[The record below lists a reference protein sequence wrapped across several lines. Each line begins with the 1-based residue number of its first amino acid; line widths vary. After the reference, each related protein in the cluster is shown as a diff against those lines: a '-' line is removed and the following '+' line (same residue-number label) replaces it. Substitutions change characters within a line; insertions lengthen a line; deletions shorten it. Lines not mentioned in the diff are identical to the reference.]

1 MDNHNDI
8 DKLKQKL
15 KHRERAGNSRDSE
28 ERLQQDTPPPVET
41 PKKSVDKRASTAD
54 GEKRKKASRSRTG
67 KEAALPDEEIETF
80 HHGKTISFRMDEKA
94 TKNEG
99 SEKGK
104 GVPERKK
111 AKPKMP
117 VLTRTHLFLG
127 IIITL
132 LLAAGGLIYYA
143 ASGASDV
150 KEIALEGN
158 EMISNQEV
166 MDRLQFEEGNKMFS
180 ANLSRAEENIAMLPA
195 IDEVTIERQWLN
207 TVTVSITEHRSVA
220 YVASGD
226 AFYPVLENAQVLR
239 GHPALP
245 ESAPILHFFEG
256 QEFDALIGNLN
267 KMEKDILE
275 GISEIYYRPSEN
287 TDTRIHIFMNNGQE
301 IVADYRTLDEK
312 MDYYLSMQ
320 EEIGAP
326 GDGIIDIEIGSSFL
340 PYGSEEADDVKKGIY
355 ETPVNPQ
362 YIEDIE
368 ETLGDLK
375 SQLTSIGE
383 ENE

>member
-8 DKLKQKL
+8 DELKRKL
-15 KHRERAGNSRDSE
+15 KHRERERDSRDSE
-28 ERLQQDTPPPVET
+28 ERLQQDPPPPVEAS
-41 PKKSVDKRASTAD
+41 KKSADKNVEAI
-54 GEKRKKASRSRTG
+54 GNGKRKVASRSKASR
-67 KEAALPDEEIETF
+67 KAALPDDEVETF
-80 HHGKTISFRMDEKA
+80 HHGKTISFRMDEKS
-94 TKNEG
+94 TKNDG

-104 GVPERKK
+104 GVPKRKK
-111 AKPKMP
+111 VKLKMP
-117 VLTRTHLFLG
+117 VLTRAHLFLG
-127 IIITL
+127 VIITL

-143 ASGASDV
+143 ASSVSDV

-158 EMISNQEV
+158 EMISDQEV
-166 MDRLQFEEGNKMFS
+166 MERLQFEEGDKMFS

-207 TVTVSITEHRSVA
+207 TINVSISERQSVA

-226 AFYPVLENAQVLR
+226 VFYPVLENAQVLR
-239 GHPALP
+239 GHPAMP
-245 ESAPILHFFEG
+245 ETAPILHFFEG
-256 QEFDALIGNLN
+256 QEFDALIDNLN
-267 KMEKDILE
+267 KMERDVLE

-301 IVADYRTLDEK
+301 IVADYRTIDEK

-320 EEIGAP
+320 EEIGEP
-326 GDGIIDIEIGSSFL
+326 GGGIIDIEIGSSFL

-355 ETPVNPQ
+355 ENPVKPR

>member
-8 DKLKQKL
+8 DELKQKL
-15 KHRERAGNSRDSE
+15 KQRERDKKACKLE
-28 ERLQQDTPPPVET
+28 ERLQQDTPPPVEK
-41 PKKSVDKRASTAD
+41 PKKSVDKRTSNVD
-54 GEKRKKASRSRTG
+54 GENRKEVPRSRTG
-67 KEAALPDEEIETF
+67 KEAVIPDEEIETF
-80 HHGKTISFRMDEKA
+80 HQGKTISFRMGEKP
-94 TKNEG
+94 TKNDG
-99 SEKGK
+99 SKK
-104 GVPERKK
+104 DKDIPERKK
-111 AKPKMP
+111 AKLKMP

-132 LLAAGGLIYYA
+132 LLAVCGLIYYA
-143 ASGASDV
+143 VSSASDV

-158 EMISNQEV
+158 EMISDQEV
-166 MDRLQFEEGNKMFS
+166 MERLQFEEGDKMFS

-207 TVTVSITEHRSVA
+207 TINVSISERESVA

-226 AFYPVLENAQVLR
+226 LFYPVLENAQVLR

-245 ESAPILHFFEG
+245 ETAPILHFFEG
-256 QEFDALIGNLN
+256 QEFDALIDNLN
-267 KMEKDILE
+267 KMEREVLE

-301 IVADYRTLDEK
+301 IVADYRTIDEK

-320 EEIGAP
+320 EEIGEP
-326 GDGIIDIEIGSSFL
+326 GGGIIDIEIGSSFL

-355 ETPVNPQ
+355 ENPVKPR

-368 ETLGDLK
+368 KTLGDLK